1 MPKKKLD
8 EIRKLKPE
16 DKKKRL
22 AELREEFAQVKSK
35 GGRSDENF
43 KALRDLKREIA
54 RVLTLMR
61 EEEA

>member
-1 MPKKKLD
+1 MPKKRLD

-22 AELREEFAQVKSK
+22 AELREEFARVKSK

-43 KALRDLKREIA
+43 KAVRDLKREIA

-61 EEEA
+61 EEGA